1 MFVLSINS
9 LNAQQLVPCGFDAN
23 REELIQ
29 NYGEEFLHE
38 ENRIN
43 EEINSNQTLIN
54 QKNQRIYGANG
65 AQNNILYIPVV
76 FHNLSS
82 ADNLNT
88 LYQQCTTQ
96 IAALNSNFASPETHI
111 RFCLAQKNI
120 DGQQIGANGQIG
132 MVNYTSQGI
141 LGGTDL
147 QSQTQ
152 VLNAIGNNSNLIPS
166 NKYLNIF
173 IYEGIAGNVLAFTP
187 NPIDSQFS
195 GLFSPLDGVVIAR
208 NVLGDESGGNDFGL
222 MANYNLGK
230 TLVHE
235 VGHYLFLLHTF
246 QGGCSSP
253 GDYCSD
259 TQPCNAPSNPQYF
272 DCDSNNPYEGCSSGF
287 NQKNNH
293 MNYSFDVC
301 KTMFTDL
308 QIDRMNT
315 FLTTQRGSLISN
327 ENMITTGINISLNCN
342 CPNNLLV
349 SSFSDNNSQNGFCI
363 GTNYTFSN
371 FSSTYNA
378 ANTYYWEITNIGGT
392 GNPND
397 FYVNSITN
405 SSIQIT
411 FIVSSVYR
419 IRLTVTDII
428 GNQSISSRNIRIRQ
442 CSGATPISDKSKANW
457 YFGQM
462 AKINFNSG
470 NPQYGITSCTNPH
483 LNVSEAVESISD
495 ANGNLLFY
503 TDGFR
508 FWNNNEQ
515 LLSQGMGAIIP
526 GMASDPI
533 ENETITKSISQKVII
548 KHPGYENR
556 YFIVSPPEKTYAI
569 SQNNLLPGYKQINTT
584 NVNSLVIS
592 GANSIVSGYSPPD
605 NIRFFSELVTYVPTC
620 NNIGW
625 IVYVLVNTENPT
637 SANNCRVAAQL
648 VNNGGI
654 TNTIVYSQP
663 FNWTPN
669 NSANPLAPLFGAI
682 KCSPNGKRLVIGGN
696 NYAWLDDQNSDD
708 QNSVVPKGRLCVLDF
723 NPATGYAT
731 NPMFIS
737 ENNQLP
743 GSLDGSLSY
752 YFYSPS
758 FAPNNSNLIYC
769 SVPVSGNP
777 DGTFSLLKFNL
788 IGGTSYCSTF
798 LNEVNGNRC
807 YSLQAGPD
815 DNMYCGSSDIS
826 SNQNVVSSIYNADNS
841 NAATFVYADL
851 YFSALS
857 PVCSGYS
864 ASIGM
869 VQAKLPNFSDFKGDD
884 QLPDPTIQ
892 YFLTS
897 CYNVAFDI
905 QPLPSCGN
913 LNYQFSWNFGDG
925 YFSSESNPSHIYTIA
940 GDYVVTVSIS
950 APGIAP
956 IVLTTTVTI
965 INPSAIAIVQT
976 NGNTNIVPGTIG
988 YFTTNPILSN
998 PNIQLSWTVSG
1009 GTITGSSFGN
1019 TIEVLWDAS
1028 LTLDGVVTCTYASG
1042 LCNGTIS
1049 ESFYSGPCEV
1059 SAQVF
1064 QIDRSC
1070 EYAPILFAEGTGG
1083 TGPYTYLWQSID
1095 GTTYSNTDNLDM
1107 SNLTSWS
1114 DNVVLTVTD
1123 ANGCEFES
1131 ITHVSQFVTDLHPLP
1146 NVIDPSTSLNY
1157 NTYYMQG
1164 EVIVNP
1170 GNGTTINLSNIT
1182 IIALPNSSIKLIDG
1196 SNFQITNSHIFA
1208 CKKMWKGIDATKG
1221 AKIVVSRN
1229 SLIEDAEIGV
1239 HLGGGCQYQFQNSV
1253 FNLNGTA
1260 IKIENSAIGQS
1271 QLQEITDMVFTR
1283 HNFISTSPLTNA
1295 ANWSV
1300 TLVSNSSPVNLTA
1313 MPYDE
1318 LKPKVSGAIL
1328 RPLGIEVT
1336 GTYSIKIGD
1345 ETNFGNNNIFE
1356 ALDNGIVTKNCS
1368 FVTVV
1373 NNTFS
1378 RICRKSVEQINP
1390 NGSSLGDYG
1399 VAINASYKD
1408 FVGQVN
1414 IFNPYTA
1421 IFSAGIY
1428 NNNIAKNIILN
1439 CTFGIR
1445 AKNFSEVKINNNFFE
1460 CSRSI
1465 YSSVSSS
1472 TRITGSEAI
1481 VVSTINSTPSASTTN
1496 DYTKGI
1502 SKNTIKVWKNGITFN
1517 KVYSNGSYFTNENL
1531 FYIAYNSIAPGFAN
1545 MFSYNANTQVE
1556 NGITLLSNIPSDLAT
1571 HRTIVRNNSILRVA
1585 KNGISV
1591 SNFKSAQIINNTAIT
1606 LYARP
1611 NSLNGVETKT
1621 SININNSTN
1630 IQVLDNC
1637 NVGID
1642 QADAINLNSFNN
1654 IDKYRGLRLANSIGC
1669 SVRGNTFKNLGTCMR
1684 FEGYINTPNSIT
1696 NNTMANSKI
1705 GIYLNTFA
1713 SLGSQA
1719 LNSDPSRGNNNVWQ
1733 TNGATPWQYAGF
1745 AEPLCIVG
1753 NSRFA
1758 FKINS
1763 GYESALNG
1771 TRNPLYNGNTLNYQ
1785 LGYIDQT
1792 ANYLNFTG
1800 CVSGGNPPPGG
1811 YVYYDTTMVDIDE
1824 EQMEEIIDNLG
1835 TEPYENSEADMFY
1848 FLKRN
1853 LNQIAQDSSVLQ
1865 NPIIEEYYA
1874 TLMQQNVG
1882 KVANVEKELYLG
1894 DVETASAINN
1904 SVSTTNN
1911 LELVHKFVN
1920 QENYK
1925 LYHLSFDS
1933 TFTDTANL
1941 AEITALAMD
1950 PVYENTSVG
1959 AMAKSLYI
1967 NYFMK
1972 NATENYIDETNG
1984 RFAGEEFA
1992 EIENDSEKEQIVAS
2006 IMPNPADNAITLVL
2020 ESVNAWI
2027 EVYDMHSKQL
2037 LQLKTS
2043 SKSTQIDTQAWS
2055 QGIYTFKIRTYENVL
2070 TKKVVIKH

>member
-1 MFVLSINS
+1 LFVININS
-9 LNAQQLVPCGFDAN
+9 IKAQQVVPCGFDAN

-29 NYGEEFLHE
+29 NFGEEFLHE

-54 QKNQRIYGANG
+54 QKNLRIYGENG
-65 AQNNILYIPVV
+65 AQNNLLYIPVV

-82 ADNLNT
+82 AANLNT

-96 IAALNSNFASPETHI
+96 ITALNSNFASPETHI
-111 RFCLAQKNI
+111 RFCLAQKDIN
-120 DGQQIGANGQIG
+120 GQQIGINGQIG
-132 MVNYTSQGI
+132 MVNYTPQGI
-141 LGGTDL
+141 LGGSDL

-152 VLNAIGNNSNLIPS
+152 VVNAIGNNTNLIPS
-166 NKYLNIF
+166 AKYLNVF
-173 IYEGIAGNVLAFTP
+173 IYDAIAGNVLAFAP
-187 NPIDSQFS
+187 NPITSQFL
-195 GLFSPLDGVVIAR
+195 GAFSPLDGVVISK
-208 NVLGDESGGNDFGL
+208 NVLGDESSGNNFGL
-222 MANYNLGK
+222 MSDFNLGK

-246 QGGCSSP
+246 QGECSTP

-259 TQPCNAPSNPQYF
+259 TQPCYAPTNSQYF
-272 DCDSNNPYEGCSSGF
+272 DCDSNNPYEGCSIGF

-293 MNYSFDVC
+293 MNYSFDNC
-301 KTMFTDL
+301 KNDFTPI
-308 QIDRMNT
+308 QIERMNT
-315 FLTTQRGSLISN
+315 FLTTQRSQLISN
-327 ENMITTGINISLNCN
+327 ENMITSGINLSLSCS
-342 CPNNLLV
+342 CPDNFLV
-349 SSFSDNNSQNGFCI
+349 PSFSDNNTQNQFCA
-363 GTNYTFSN
+363 NLPYTFTNFNSSYNSAISYNWEIFDLINSGASN
-371 FSSTYNA
+371 YNVNA
-378 ANTYYWEITNIGGT
+378 A
-392 GNPND
+392 
-397 FYVNSITN
+397 TN
-405 SSIQIT
+405 SSIQVT
-411 FIVSSVYR
+411 FTNGSVFR
-419 IRLTVTDII
+419 IKLTVTDII
-428 GNQSISSRNIRIRQ
+428 GNQEVSSRNIRVSE
-442 CSGATPISDKSKANW
+442 CSGPVPISDNSKANW

-462 AKINFNSG
+462 AKISFNSG
-470 NPQYGITSCTNPH
+470 IPQMGIAACTNPH
-483 LNVSEAVESISD
+483 LNVSEAVESVSD

-515 LLSQGMGAIIP
+515 LVNQSPTLFEIIP
-526 GMASDPI
+526 DMGS
-533 ENETITKSISQKVII
+533 EKTKSVSQKVIV
-548 KHPGYENR
+548 KHLGYENR
-556 YFIVSPPEKTYAI
+556 YFIISPPERTLWEDDQPLYRI
-569 SQNNLLPGYKQINTT
+569 PGYKQINANDVNNLIISAGQPIIT
-584 NVNSLVIS
+584 N
-592 GANSIVSGYSPPD
+592 GYFNPPAD
-605 NIRFFSELVTYVPTC
+605 NIKYFSELITYVPTC
-620 NNIGW
+620 NNTGW
-625 IVYVLVNTENPT
+625 IIYVLMNNTKPANQ
-637 SANNCRVAAQL
+637 NNCRIAAQRVNSGGL
-648 VNNGGI
+648 VTTELI
-654 TNTIVYSQP
+654 YSES
-663 FNWTPN
+663 FNWSLGTSQMYP
-669 NSANPLAPLFGAI
+669 SFGAI
-682 KCSPNGKRLVIGGN
+682 KCSPDGRRLVIGGN
-696 NYAWLDDQNSDD
+696 NYSGNT
-708 QNSVVPKGRLCVLDF
+708 PKGRLCVLDF
-723 NPATGYAT
+723 NPATGHAT

-743 GSLDGSLSY
+743 GSLDGTNSY

-769 SVPVSGNP
+769 TVPVYPNSNS
-777 DGTFSLLKFNL
+777 TYTLLKFNV
-788 IGGTSYCSTF
+788 IGANSYCSTF
-798 LNEVNGNRC
+798 LNDVNGNKC
-807 YSLQAGPD
+807 FSLQTGPD
-815 DNMYCGSSDIS
+815 DIMYTGSSSIS
-826 SNQNVVSSIYNADNS
+826 QNSQTVVSSIHNADNF
-841 NAATFVYADL
+841 NAAVFVAADL
-851 YFSALS
+851 NFATLS
-857 PVCSGYS
+857 PVCNGYS
-864 ASIGM
+864 SGTGM
-869 VQAKLPNFSDFKGDD
+869 VRAKLPNFSDFKGDA
-884 QLPDPTIQ
+884 QLSSPTIQ
-892 YFLTS
+892 YLLTS
-897 CYNVAFDI
+897 CNEVIFDV
-905 QPLPSCGN
+905 QPLLSCAN
-913 LNYQFSWNFGDG
+913 INYEFNWNFGDG
-925 YFSSESNPSHIYTIA
+925 YFSSEVNPTHTYSSASGNYNVSVTISSFA
-940 GDYVVTVSIS
+940 T
-950 APGIAP
+950 AP
-956 IVLTTTVTI
+956 ITLNTVVTI
-965 INPSAIAIVQT
+965 INPSLINIVQS
-976 NGNTNIVPGTIG
+976 NGNGTITPGTIG
-988 YFTTNPILSN
+988 FFTTNPLLN
-998 PNIQLSWTVSG
+998 NVNIQLSWTVVG
-1009 GTITGSSFGN
+1009 GSIIGSSTGN
-1019 TIEVLWDAS
+1019 TIEVLWDENLS
-1028 LTLDGVVTCTYASG
+1028 TDGVVSFTYVSG
-1042 LCNGTIS
+1042 LCSGTIS

-1059 SAQVF
+1059 FAQVS

-1070 EYAPILFAEGTGG
+1070 EYAPILSAEGTGG

-1095 GTTYSNTDNLDM
+1095 GSTYSLTDNLDM

-1123 ANGCEFES
+1123 ANGCEFELLS
-1131 ITHVSQFVTDLHPLP
+1131 EVSQFVTDLHPLP
-1146 NVIDPSTSLNY
+1146 NVIDPSTILNY
-1157 NTYYMQG
+1157 DTYYLEG
-1164 EVIVNP
+1164 EVLVNP
-1170 GNGTTINLSNIT
+1170 GNGNLTYLGSKT
-1182 IIALPNSSIKLIDG
+1182 IIALPNSSIKLVDG
-1196 SNFQITNSHIFA
+1196 AKIQISMTHIFA
-1208 CKKMWKGIDATKG
+1208 CKKMWKGIDAKKG
-1221 AKIVVSRN
+1221 ASIVVSRN

-1271 QLQEITDMVFTR
+1271 QQQEITDMVFTR

-1295 ANWSV
+1295 ANWFV
-1300 TLVSNSSPVNLTA
+1300 TLASNTNLYNLTS
-1313 MPYDE
+1313 MPIDA
-1318 LKPKVSGAIL
+1318 LKPRVSGPIL

-1336 GTYSIKIGD
+1336 GTSSIKIGD

-1378 RICRKSVEQINP
+1378 RICRKHAEQINP
-1390 NGSSLGDYG
+1390 NGSSLGDFG
-1399 VAINASYKD
+1399 VAINAIYKD
-1408 FVGQVN
+1408 FIGQVN
-1414 IFNPYTA
+1414 NFNPYTA

-1460 CSRSI
+1460 CSRSF
-1465 YSSVSSS
+1465 YSGIVSSS
-1472 TRITGSEAI
+1472 TRITGSDAI
-1481 VVSTINSTPSASTTN
+1481 VVSTINSNPSASTTN

-1502 SKNTIKVWKNGITFN
+1502 SYNTIKVWRNAITFN
-1517 KVYSNGSYFTNENL
+1517 KVFSNGSYYTNDNL
-1531 FYIAYNSIAPGFAN
+1531 FYIAYNSIAPGFTN

-1591 SNFKSAQIINNTAIT
+1591 SNFKSAQIINNADIT
-1606 LYARP
+1606 TYARP
-1611 NSLNGVETKT
+1611 NSNNGVQIKT
-1621 SININNSTN
+1621 CININNSTKILVN
-1630 IQVLDNC
+1630 NNC

-1642 QADAINLNSFNN
+1642 QADAYNLTLFNN
-1654 IDKYRGLRLANSIGC
+1654 IDKYRGLRLENSIGC

-1684 FEGYINTPNSIT
+1684 FEGFINTSNSIT
-1696 NNTMANSKI
+1696 NNIMANSKI
-1705 GIYLNTFA
+1705 GIYLNNDAF
-1713 SLGSQA
+1713 LGSQA
-1719 LNSDPSRGNNNVWQ
+1719 LNSDPTRGSNNIWQ
-1733 TNGATPWQYAGF
+1733 TNGATSWQYAGF

-1800 CVSGGNPPPGG
+1800 CGSGGNPPPGG

-1835 TEPYENSEADMFY
+1835 TEPYENQEADMFY
-1848 FLKRN
+1848 FLKQN
-1853 LNQIAQDSSVLQ
+1853 LHQIAQDSSVLQ
-1865 NPIIEEYYA
+1865 NPIIAEYYA
-1874 TLMQQNVG
+1874 TLIQQNVG
-1882 KVANVEKELYLG
+1882 KVAKVEKELYMG
-1894 DVETASAINN
+1894 DIESAVAINN
-1904 SVSTTNN
+1904 SIYTTNN
-1911 LELVHKFVN
+1911 LELMHKFAN

-1925 LYHLSFDS
+1925 LYKLNIDS
-1933 TFTDTANL
+1933 TFTDSANL
-1941 AEITALAMD
+1941 AEITALALD

-2020 ESVNAWI
+2020 ESENAWI

-2055 QGIYTFKIRTYENVL
+2055 QGIYTFKIRTYENVF